1 MEGCSGSSH
10 VNAGSLGGPKRISA
24 RVLASAS
31 SIATSISLFCLP
43 LLSACLPFFSEYVVP
58 LKFLAMTGP

>member
-10 VNAGSLGGPKRISA
+10 VNAGPLGGPQRILA

-31 SIATSISLFCLP
+31 FIATSISLFCLP
-43 LLSACLPFFSEYVVP
+43 FFSESMVP